1 MLRVY
6 DSVLF
11 TFSSGKH
18 CMLQYSKAA
27 EPHSVF
33 TRQYILIFT
42 LSQEP
47 RTLQPDW
54 RRLCQVREIWGLIGL
69 FCQLGRIF
77 QPRRLSIQTLMEI
90 KSMKII
96 LFSWVDWFIFNWLQP
111 PAHLKPHQITNQTLF
126 SIPAPTLLL
135 LHFVLLGAGQVYRG
149 VVRLLARW
157 LTAPDLFHLLL
168 AAGVGSE
175 EII

>member
-1 MLRVY
+1 MLKVY

-11 TFSSGKH
+11 TFSSGRH

-54 RRLCQVREIWGLIGL
+54 WRLCQVREIWGLIGL
-69 FCQLGRIF
+69 FCQVGRIF

-96 LFSWVDWFIFNWLQP
+96 LFSWVDWFIFNWPSQP
-111 PAHLKPHQITNQTLF
+111 PASPNHKSNQDQYQL
-126 SIPAPTLLL
+126 
-135 LHFVLLGAGQVYRG
+135 
-149 VVRLLARW
+149 RLLSSCHSTLSCLELATCTGVS
-157 LTAPDLFHLLL
+157 LASSPEGLLPQISFTSSL
-168 AAGVGSE
+168 LPA
-175 EII
+175 